1 MSILEIVSDFISISG
16 LLFVLDSKLMFVS
29 SLMSM
34 F

>member
-1 MSILEIVSDFISISG
+1 MFEMISDFMSISG
-16 LLFVLDSKLMFVS
+16 LLVVLDSKLMFVS